1 MISRNRS
8 ISTAAAMS
16 IERTTSANSTVT
28 CLYSAAST
36 DTSCDPHA
44 SQNLAPSWGVAP
56 HDRHTAGAAVTASSA
71 ADPAVRTDCPIRPGY
86 GFTGLNRGDF
96 HAQGTRGMRRH
107 GDGLPAAAVTAR
119 AIAHRAN
126 RIRESRLLA

>member
-44 SQNLAPSWGVAP
+44 SQNRAPSWGVAP
-56 HDRHTAGAAVTASSA
+56 HDRHPAGAALTASSA
-71 ADPAVRTDCPIRPGY
+71 ADPAAQTDCPIRPGY
-86 GFTGLNRGDF
+86 GFTGVNRGDF
-96 HAQGTRGMRRH
+96 RTRGMRRH
-107 GDGLPAAAVTAR
+107 GDGPPAMAYMWDGTRV
-119 AIAHRAN
+119 
-126 RIRESRLLA
+126 